1 MKAYL
6 GTATVLAAM
15 LIIFTLGREAQ
26 SQRAEDARVAQILD
40 IMEGINKS
48 QMGRL
53 QSVMQRGAPD
63 SDEGWRTLEISG
75 ALLNEVGHM
84 IVQSG
89 RSRDSVWEEASA
101 SLRAAGADL
110 LEAAKAKDEDALRS
124 AIQAVGRSCKTCH
137 DVHREE

>member
-6 GTATVLAAM
+6 GTAAVLAAM
-15 LIIFTLGREAQ
+15 LIVFTLGREAQ
-26 SQRAEDARVAQILD
+26 SQKADDARVAQILD

-53 QSVMQRGAPD
+53 QSVMQRGAPE

-75 ALLNEVGHM
+75 ALLNEVGHL

-89 RSRDSVWEEASA
+89 RSRDKVWEEASG

-110 LEAAKAKDEDALRS
+110 LKAAKAKDEDALRS
-124 AIQAVGRSCKTCH
+124 AIQDVGRSCKSCH